1 MIGRLL
7 GAAALTFALLPA
19 AGAPASAGSCSPTK
33 PPLDAASK
41 QVARGDMLWVS
52 RDGSVGITT
61 PAGTGVVQVPNAG
74 PMPLQAMLIDA
85 QRNGQQQLIVS
96 NGRGAHLYL
105 VNGCDITTVVD
116 QQGNPFVFD
125 LQNLR
130 GTGTGIGCSDFGDG
144 RHLVALQAQVGP
156 TGWTVRR
163 TEIVLD
169 GATAKLGRSDIVA
182 APSQQDPTVTAAQSI
197 TCGEQTITKDGVQQP

>member
-1 MIGRLL
+1 MIARLL
-7 GAAALTFALLPA
+7 AAAALAFALTPA
-19 AGAPASAGSCSPTK
+19 AVAPASPGSCSPTK

-41 QVARGDMLWVS
+41 QVARGDMLWVG

-85 QRNGQQQLIVS
+85 QQNGQQQLIVS
-96 NGRGAHLYL
+96 SGRDAHLYL

-130 GTGTGIGCSDFGDG
+130 GAGTGIGCSDFGDG
-144 RHLVALQAQVGP
+144 RRLVALQAQVGDA
-156 TGWTVRR
+156 GWTVRR
-163 TEIVLD
+163 TEIVLA
-169 GATAKLGRSDIVA
+169 GATATLGRSDTVA
-182 APSQQDPTVTAAQSI
+182 APSQQDPAVTAAQSI
-197 TCGEQTITKDGVQQP
+197 TCGEQAITKDGVQQP